1 MHWIG
6 LNSRFGF
13 DNIERLIERRE
24 HNEVIRFMKL
34 IYGKKWKKYEKE
46 MRNFKMLP
54 VEIPAIKEASEE
66 EE

>member
-1 MHWIG
+1 
-6 LNSRFGF
+6 
-13 DNIERLIERRE
+13 
-24 HNEVIRFMKL
+24 MKL